1 MLKYP
6 GKKRMFLKA
15 FQKIIAFW
23 NYAMTENFGLDIQGF
38 KILRRIIKVLRV
50 KISKYRISNRFEEQ
64 KRAN

>member
-1 MLKYP
+1 
-6 GKKRMFLKA
+6 
-15 FQKIIAFW
+15 
-23 NYAMTENFGLDIQGF
+23 MTENFGLDIQGF